1 MLNKVAFENSQNYG
15 IGVLEIVEWPQ
26 GKPSKDQNIEPKL
39 IFALLKKTGL
49 SGDITG
55 PMASLRLTQTYRFSK
70 EQCDKVL
77 EARYR
82 FPIPGD
88 AAVTGVKVKF
98 GDTEMQTELKD
109 RNTAKEEYKEAKR
122 EGKQAVMV
130 TRESPDVFTIC
141 IAGVKPDEDITVETS
156 YVQVANAEGIG
167 WSIRIPLTTSPRYV
181 RKDEFSSR
189 HAQGQPLAVL
199 RDPGHRFSMDLQLFG
214 AGTITSPSHKLDV
227 NFESSHMN
235 IKLQGGEVIPNQDC
249 ILVWKPQQE
258 QLRPKFSVLLQK
270 DEAHHAAY
278 FMAMIAPPASKDI
291 KKLPGEYVILV
302 DHSGSMEGP
311 KWEAADWA
319 VQKFLL
325 GLDPED
331 TFTLGLFHND
341 TKWFSRSLKN
351 ASKSNVDQA
360 VDFLKANKDSG
371 GTELGVAL
379 EQALSIGKSP
389 GNVSRHVLLI
399 TDAEVSDEG
408 RILRLADGEYKRKD
422 RRRISILC
430 IDAAPNSFL
439 AMQLA
444 EHGGGIAKFL
454 TSDPAEGDISTALD
468 AIMED
473 WQQPVYTGMQLGVA
487 HPHVK
492 VPGKESRLDKQ
503 QSYVDLGDLTA
514 GRTAWVCGK
523 LSGEPLDL
531 REIGLSAT
539 GIDAEQV
546 KITPIEGTYLKSLYG
561 ARTLLGL
568 EFLIHSR
575 YSGNDLRVQLE
586 RLGYDPEMI
595 MHKKKLFNLYPEN
608 NQVNEMEALRNLIVE
623 ESMNYGIA
631 SSETAFIAIY
641 NKAGKPVEATVLV
654 PNALPDGW
662 SAQFEQTVS
671 CAKSMPAPAQTPP
684 AGGAMNAFSGA
695 RRSKVA
701 VKKQF
706 TSSKDLVMD
715 SLKLELAE
723 EPESMPGDISV
734 FSGLPVIING
744 ETVVYDTSVSAFA
757 GKTDVAT
764 FIRRLTVKFPD
775 DAPASLD
782 KGLKLLIFV
791 NDMVVP
797 RATVSLADLVRMGGV
812 RPLNISVDA
821 GMRVKIVLV
830 DPNGTWTPKA
840 PKIEVAISLS

>member
-26 GKPSKDQNIEPKL
+26 GKTSKDQNVEPKL
-39 IFALLKKTGL
+39 IFALLKKTEL

-141 IAGVKPDEDITVETS
+141 IAGVKPDEDIQVETT
-156 YVQVANAEGIG
+156 YVQVANADGIG

-189 HAQGQPLAVL
+189 HAQGQPLAIL
-199 RDPGHRFSMDLQLFG
+199 RDPGHRFSMSLRLFG
-214 AGTITSPSHKLDV
+214 AGTVTSPSHKLDV
-227 NFESSHMN
+227 NFENSHMN

-249 ILVWKPQQE
+249 VLVWKPQQE

-270 DEAHHAAY
+270 DEAHNAGY
-278 FMAMIAPPASKDI
+278 FLAMIAPPASKDAQ
-291 KKLPGEYVILV
+291 KVPGEYVILV

-311 KWEAADWA
+311 KWAAADWA

-325 GLDPED
+325 GLDQDD
-331 TFTLGLFHND
+331 TFTLGLFHST
-341 TKWFSRSLKN
+341 TKWLSRNLLK
-351 ASKSNVDQA
+351 ASENNVKEA
-360 VDFLKANKDSG
+360 VDFLDHNKDSG

-379 EQALSIGKSP
+379 EQALSVRKST
-389 GNVSRHVLLI
+389 GNVSRHVLII

-408 RILRLADGEYKRKD
+408 RILRLADEEYKRKD
-422 RRRISILC
+422 HRRISILC

-439 AMQLA
+439 AIQLA

-454 TSDPAEGDISTALD
+454 TSNPEQGDISTALD

-473 WQQPVYTGMQLGVA
+473 WQQPVYTGMLLGVA

-492 VPGKESRLDKQ
+492 VPGKESRNDRK
-503 QSYVDLGDLTA
+503 QSYIDLGDLTA
-514 GRTAWVCGK
+514 GRTAWICGK
-523 LSGEPLDL
+523 LSGEPFDL
-531 REIGLSAT
+531 REISLSAT
-539 GIDAEQV
+539 GIDAEPV

-575 YSGNDLRVQLE
+575 YSGNDLLTQME
-586 RLGYDPEMI
+586 RLGYDPEAVL
-595 MHKKKLFNLYPEN
+595 HKKSLFNLYPEN
-608 NQVNEMEALRNLIVE
+608 NKVNEMESLRNLIVE
-623 ESMNYGIA
+623 ESINYGIA
-631 SSETAFIAIY
+631 SSETAFIAVY
-641 NKAGKPVEATVLV
+641 NKAGKPVKATVLV

-662 SAQFEQTVS
+662 SDQFETQIS
-671 CAKSMPAPAQTPP
+671 CCKSAPAPSMGMP
-684 AGGAMNAFSGA
+684 AGGIAASPLS
-695 RRSKVA
+695 RSKLVS
-701 VKKQF
+701 KKLG
-706 TSSKDLVMD
+706 TGSKIVQ
-715 SLKLELAE
+715 SNSIRHETAAE
-723 EPESMPGDISV
+723 PVNEPEGTMIFTGMPTIV
-734 FSGLPVIING
+734 NG
-744 ETVVYDTSVSAFA
+744 EAVIYDSESSAFT
-757 GKTDVAT
+757 GKSDVAT
-764 FIRRLTVKFPD
+764 FINRLKVMYPD
-775 DAPASLD
+775 GAPSSMD

-791 NDMVVP
+791 NDMLVP
-797 RATVSLADLVRMGGV
+797 RASVSLADLVRMGGV
-812 RPLNISVDA
+812 RPLNINVDA

-830 DPNGTWTPKA
+830 DPNGMWAPKA
-840 PKIEVAISLS
+840 PKIEVAISLN

>member
-26 GKPSKDQNIEPKL
+26 GKTSKDQNVESKL

-88 AAVTGVKVKF
+88 AAVTGVRVKF

-156 YVQVANAEGIG
+156 YVQVASAEGIG

-199 RDPGHRFSMDLQLFG
+199 RDPGHRFWMDLKLFG

-227 NFESSHMN
+227 NFENSHMN

-249 ILVWKPQQE
+249 VLVWKPQQE
-258 QLRPKFSVLLQK
+258 RLRPKFSVLLQN
-270 DEAHHAAY
+270 DEAHNVGY
-278 FMAMIAPPASKDI
+278 FLAMIAPPASKEAQLI
-291 KKLPGEYVILV
+291 PAEYVILV

-311 KWEAADWA
+311 KWAAADWA
-319 VQKFLL
+319 VQKFLF
-325 GLDPED
+325 GLNKDD
-331 TFTLGLFHND
+331 TFTLGVFHN
-341 TKWFSRSLKN
+341 TAKWLSRNLLN
-351 ASKSNVDQA
+351 ASENNVKEA
-360 VDFLKANKDSG
+360 VEFLNNNKDSG

-379 EQALSIGKSP
+379 EQALSIKKSI
-389 GNVSRHVLLI
+389 GNVSRHVLII

-408 RILRLADGEYKRKD
+408 RILRLADEEYKRKD
-422 RRRISILC
+422 HRRISILC

-454 TSDPAEGDISTALD
+454 TSDPEQGDISTALD

-492 VPGKESRLDKQ
+492 VPGKESRNDGK

-523 LSGEPLDL
+523 LSGEPFDI
-531 REIGLSAT
+531 REIVSSAT
-539 GIDAEQV
+539 GMDAEQI

-575 YSGNDLRVQLE
+575 YNGNDLRVQLE
-586 RLGYDPEMI
+586 RLGYDPELI

-631 SSETAFIAIY
+631 SSETAFIAVY

-662 SAQFEQTVS
+662 SDQFETQISCCQT
-671 CAKSMPAPAQTPP
+671 APAPSMGKP
-684 AGGAMNAFSGA
+684 AGGIAASPLSRAKM
-695 RRSKVA
+695 
-701 VKKQF
+701 
-706 TSSKDLVMD
+706 SSKKID
-715 SLKLELAE
+715 SSRAIVQSNSIRHEKASEPVN
-723 EPESMPGDISV
+723 EPEGIVVFTGMPTIA
-734 FSGLPVIING
+734 NG
-744 ETVVYDTSVSAFA
+744 EAIIYDSESSAFP
-757 GKTDVAT
+757 GKFDIAT
-764 FIRRLTVKFPD
+764 FINRLKISFPD
-775 DAPASLD
+775 GSPTSMD

-791 NDMVVP
+791 NDMLVP
-797 RATVSLADLVRMGGV
+797 RASVTLADLVRVGGV
-812 RPLNISVDA
+812 RPLNVRVDA

-830 DPNGTWTPKA
+830 DPNGAWAPKA
-840 PKIEVAISLS
+840 PKIKVAISLS

>member
-26 GKPSKDQNIEPKL
+26 DKASKEKNAEPKL

-88 AAVTGVKVKF
+88 AAVTGVKVAF

-109 RNTAKEEYKEAKR
+109 RNTAKEEYKEAKC

-141 IAGVKPDEDITVETS
+141 IAGVKPDEDIKVETT

-199 RDPGHRFSMDLQLFG
+199 RDPGHRFAMDLKLFG
-214 AGTITSPSHKLDV
+214 AGSITSPSHKLDV
-227 NFESSHMN
+227 NFENSHMS

-249 ILVWKPQQE
+249 LLVWKPLQE
-258 QLRPKFSVLLQK
+258 QLRPKFNILLQK
-270 DEAHHAAY
+270 DEAHNAAY
-278 FMAMIAPPASKDI
+278 FLAMIAPPASTDA
-291 KKLPGEYVILV
+291 KKVPGEYIILV

-311 KWEAADWA
+311 KWAAADWA
-319 VQKFLL
+319 VQKFLF
-325 GLDPED
+325 GLNKDD
-331 TFTLGLFHND
+331 TFTLGLFHNT
-341 TKWFSRSLKN
+341 TKWLSRNLLN
-351 ASKSNVDQA
+351 ATENNVKEA
-360 VDFLKANKDSG
+360 VDFLNHNKDSG

-379 EQALSIGKSP
+379 EQALSVKKNR
-389 GNVSRHVLLI
+389 GNVSRHVLII

-408 RILRLADGEYKRKD
+408 RILRLADEELKQKD

-430 IDAAPNSFL
+430 VDAAPNSFL

-454 TSDPAEGDISTALD
+454 TSDPEQGDISTALD

-473 WQQPVYTGMQLGVA
+473 WQQPVYTDMRLRI
-487 HPHVK
+487 PHLHVS
-492 VPGKESRLDKQ
+492 VPGRKNCLIRKFQ
-503 QSYVDLGDLTA
+503 FVDLGDLTA
-514 GRTAWVCGK
+514 GRTVWVCGK
-523 LSGEPLDL
+523 LSGEPLDPL
-531 REIGLSAT
+531 EMGIAAT
-539 GIDAEQV
+539 DMNMEDTGT
-546 KITPIEGTYLKSLYG
+546 TPIEGTYLKSLYG

-575 YSGNDLRVQLE
+575 YSGNDLRMQLE

-631 SSETAFIAIY
+631 SSETAFIAVY
-641 NKAGKPVEATVLV
+641 NQAGKPVEATVLV

-662 SAQFEQTVS
+662 SGEFETAVS
-671 CAKSMPAPAQTPP
+671 CCKPAPAPSMSMPA
-684 AGGAMNAFSGA
+684 GGIAASPLS
-695 RRSKVA
+695 RSKSA
-701 VKKQF
+701 SKKLD
-706 TSSKDLVMD
+706 TSRTIVMAN
-715 SLKLELAE
+715 SIRRELAE
-723 EPESMPGDISV
+723 EPVYEPEGIAVFTGTPAVVNGEAIIYDSESSV
-734 FSGLPVIING
+734 FP
-744 ETVVYDTSVSAFA
+744 
-757 GKTDVAT
+757 GKSDIAT
-764 FIRRLTVKFPD
+764 FINRLKVTFPD
-775 DAPASLD
+775 GAPSSMD

-791 NDMVVP
+791 NDMFVP
-797 RATVSLADLVRMGGV
+797 RASVSLADLLRMGGV
-812 RPLNISVDA
+812 RPLNVGVDA

-830 DPNGTWTPKA
+830 DPNGTWAPKA